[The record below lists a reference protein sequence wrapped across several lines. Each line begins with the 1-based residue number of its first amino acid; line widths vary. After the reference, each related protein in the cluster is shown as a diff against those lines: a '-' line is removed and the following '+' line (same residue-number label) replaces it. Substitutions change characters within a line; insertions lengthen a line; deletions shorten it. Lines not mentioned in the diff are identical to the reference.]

1 VRVAI
6 FLAPRQAAQ
15 VKAALESLDEICIA
29 DSWETLETL
38 IRVEPLSVV
47 VLNPAADGTMDVTRA
62 CRLIQRYSSIPF
74 VAYVPLDAPYVRG
87 IAHMS
92 NDGLQDLVL
101 VSSND
106 SPTRFRETLARVSS
120 VQELSA
126 LVEKLQP
133 LFRTLPGTLAQVL
146 VDTLRRP
153 HAYASAEDIAAAS
166 GMTVSGLYRSFRGA
180 RMSSPK
186 SYVVGARAFRG
197 YLYLRDADFSVR
209 DIAAKLGY
217 THPRIFAHQI
227 ECVLGER
234 PSKIRRSL
242 EIEECVQK
250 LVTWF
255 SAREGM
261 GHELCFPT
269 HLMDDAV
276 LTTTSATEI
285 GQLPS
290 LPTRDYSTI

>member
-1 VRVAI
+1 MRVAI
-6 FLAPRQAAQ
+6 FLCPRQAAQ
-15 VKAALESLDEICIA
+15 VKAALEFHDEICIA

-62 CRLIQRYSSIPF
+62 CRLIRRYSSIPF
-74 VAYVPLDAPYVRG
+74 VAYVPLDAPYMRG

-106 SPTRFRETLARVSS
+106 SPIRFRETLARVSS

-133 LFRTLPGTLAQVL
+133 LFRTLPGSLAQVL

-166 GMTVSGLYRSFRGA
+166 GMTVSGLYRSFRCA

-197 YLYLRDADFSVR
+197 YLYLRDAGFSVR

-227 ECVLGER
+227 ECVLGDR
-234 PSKIRRSL
+234 PSRIRRSL

-255 SAREGM
+255 SAREGAND
-261 GHELCFPT
+261 ELCFPT
-269 HLMDDAV
+269 HLIDNAV
-276 LTTTSATEI
+276 LTSRPAVAV
-285 GQLPS
+285 GHLP
-290 LPTRDYSTI
+290 PVHERDYSTI

>member
-1 VRVAI
+1 
-6 FLAPRQAAQ
+6 
-15 VKAALESLDEICIA
+15 
-29 DSWETLETL
+29 
-38 IRVEPLSVV
+38 
-47 VLNPAADGTMDVTRA
+47 M
-62 CRLIQRYSSIPF
+62 
-74 VAYVPLDAPYVRG
+74 RG

-106 SPTRFRETLARVSS
+106 SPTRFRETLARVSA
-120 VQELSA
+120 VQELSV

-133 LFRTLPGTLAQVL
+133 WLRSLPATLAQIL
-146 VDTLRRP
+146 VDALRRP

-197 YLYLRDADFSVR
+197 YLYLRDVGFSVR

-227 ECVLGER
+227 ECVLGDR

-242 EIEECVQK
+242 EIEACVQK

-255 SAREGM
+255 SARE
-261 GHELCFPT
+261 ETSDDLCFPS
-269 HLMDDAV
+269 HLMDDSV
-276 LTTTSATEI
+276 LTSSPVAAI

-290 LPTRDYSTI
+290 LHERDYSTI